1 MPLVNLDIVL
11 FRPKYPENIGSVARA
26 MLNMGAKNLVLVEP
40 QGFDLEKAA
49 PLATFHARHIL
60 DAARIVPSLRQ
71 ALLGTALV
79 IGTTARTGGWR
90 KGLLSPA
97 GMAQEHVLP
106 RLAEGGRVALVFGPE
121 DRGLTNE
128 ETSLCDHLV
137 MIPAHPD
144 CTSLNL
150 SQAVLILLYECFQR
164 SLGAPFAP
172 KGPPTE
178 RDASFE
184 ERDALFA
191 SMQVAL
197 AAIGFL
203 KDQNPDYWML
213 PVRRFF
219 GRFRLRRNEFNLLMG
234 VCRQV
239 RGVASRAGH
248 AAGGPEPDQPMPDQS
263 MPNQPM
269 PDTLERC
276 RGERQAAP
284 VDFSK
289 K

>member
-1 MPLVNLDIVL
+1 MPLSCLDIVL
-11 FRPKYPENIGSVARA
+11 FRPKYPENVGSVARA
-26 MLNMGAKNLVLVEP
+26 MLNMGARNLILVDP
-40 QGFDLEKAA
+40 QGYDLEKAE

-60 DAARIVPSLRQ
+60 EAARLVPTLRE
-71 ALLGTALV
+71 ALSGTALV
-79 IGTTARTGGWR
+79 LGTTARTGGWR
-90 KGLLSPA
+90 KAVLTPA
-97 GMAQEHVLP
+97 RAAVEEILP

-121 DRGLTNE
+121 DRGLMNE
-128 ETSLCDHLV
+128 QTSLCDGLV
-137 MIPAHPD
+137 MVPAHPD

-164 SLGAPFAP
+164 SLELPFAP
-172 KGPPTE
+172 PGPPQE

-191 SMQVAL
+191 TMQVAL
-197 AAIGFL
+197 SSIGFL

-239 RGVASRAGH
+239 RWVASRAG
-248 AAGGPEPDQPMPDQS
+248 AQAGGPDSSQPDPSQTDPCQTEPGR
-263 MPNQPM
+263 
-269 PDTLERC
+269 TERC
-276 RGERQAAP
+276 RTERPCAG
-284 VDFSK
+284 VDFSGD
-289 K
+289 

>member
-1 MPLVNLDIVL
+1 MPLSNLDIVL

-26 MLNMGAKNLVLVEP
+26 MLNMGAKNLVLVDP

-60 DAARIVPSLRQ
+60 DAARIVPDLRA
-71 ALLGTALV
+71 ALLGAALV
-79 IGTTARTGGWR
+79 LGTTARTGGWR

-97 GMAQEHVLP
+97 DAADGHVLP
-106 RLAEGGRVALVFGPE
+106 RLAEGGRVALLFGPE
-121 DRGLTNE
+121 DRGLTNA

-137 MIPAHPD
+137 MIPASPD

-164 SLGAPFAP
+164 SLAKPFEP
-172 KGPPTE
+172 KGPPQA

-184 ERDALFA
+184 EREALFA
-191 SMQVAL
+191 NLQAVL
-197 AAIGFL
+197 ADIGYL
-203 KDQNPDYWML
+203 KDQNQDYWML

-239 RGVASRAGH
+239 RWVASRSGRRG
-248 AAGGPEPDQPMPDQS
+248 AAEGPCREMLYGEDVDYS
-263 MPNQPM
+263 GKKG
-269 PDTLERC
+269 DT
-276 RGERQAAP
+276 P
-284 VDFSK
+284 
-289 K
+289 

>member
-1 MPLVNLDIVL
+1 MPLANLDIVL
-11 FRPKYPENIGSVARA
+11 FRPKYPENVGSVARA
-26 MLNMGAKNLVLVEP
+26 MLNMGAKSLVLVDP
-40 QGFDLEKAA
+40 ADFDLGKAE

-60 DAARIVPSLRQ
+60 AAARILPTLREALAGTSL
-71 ALLGTALV
+71 A

-90 KGLLSPA
+90 KGLLTPA
-97 GMAQEHVLP
+97 DAAAEHVLP
-106 RLAEGGRVALVFGPE
+106 RLGEGGRVALVFGPE

-137 MIPAHPD
+137 MIPASGD

-164 SLGAPFAP
+164 SLAAPFEP
-172 KGPPTE
+172 KGPPRE

-184 ERDALFA
+184 ERDTLFA
-191 SMQVAL
+191 NLQAAL
-197 AAIGFL
+197 SDIGYL
-203 KDQNPDYWML
+203 KDQNQDYWML

-239 RGVASRAGH
+239 RWVAARAGVREG
-248 AAGGPEPDQPMPDQS
+248 AAGRRQEKR
-263 MPNQPM
+263 
-269 PDTLERC
+269 E
-276 RGERQAAP
+276 GED
-284 VDFSK
+284 VDFSEK
-289 K
+289 

>member
-1 MPLVNLDIVL
+1 VLSHLDIVL
-11 FRPKYPENIGSVARA
+11 FRPKYPENVGSVARA
-26 MLNMGAKNLVLVEP
+26 MLNMGARNLVLVDP
-40 QGFDLEKAA
+40 QGFDLDKAA
-49 PLATFHARHIL
+49 PLATVHARHIL
-60 DAARIVPSLRQ
+60 ETARIEPTLRA
-71 ALLGTALV
+71 ALSGTALV

-90 KGLLSPA
+90 KGLFSPA
-97 GMAQEHVLP
+97 HAADEAVLP

-164 SLGAPFAP
+164 SLATPFEP
-172 KGPPTE
+172 KGPPQE

-184 ERDALFA
+184 ERDVLFA
-191 SMQVAL
+191 NLQAAL
-197 AAIGFL
+197 SDIGFL
-203 KDQNPDYWML
+203 KDQNADYWML

-239 RGVASRAGH
+239 RWVASRGRAEGQC
-248 AAGGPEPDQPMPDQS
+248 AD
-263 MPNQPM
+263 
-269 PDTLERC
+269 
-276 RGERQAAP
+276 
-284 VDFSK
+284 VDFSEK
-289 K
+289 